1 MLLLLPGWLGLL
13 VGTRLY
19 FRLSGGVLAD
29 VARFEA
35 VISDLAQEVRRRSP
49 SVLAP
54 ASVPRAPAGVER
66 DDDRGLAPQFARQAT
81 QSVPAPEARPGQ
93 EGVPAAAGVALS
105 TSSTHT
111 NTSAS
116 NHTSNVYTSNSN
128 HSGNVYT
135 TSTTIVL

>member
-49 SVLAP
+49 SVPAP
-54 ASVPRAPAGVER
+54 ASVPRAPAVGVER

-93 EGVPAAAGVALS
+93 EGVAAAAGVALS

-116 NHTSNVYTSNSN
+116 NHTSNFF